1 MCACV
6 CTKVKIMNMELVVA
20 DEVTYFAASMTSE
33 GLMGALCLTWED
45 WDRND
50 IVIMA
55 VDDL

>member
-1 MCACV
+1 MCVHKSQDCEYGD
-6 CTKVKIMNMELVVA
+6 CCSY
-20 DEVTYFAASMTSE
+20 EVSYFAASMTSE

-45 WDRND
+45 WDKNN